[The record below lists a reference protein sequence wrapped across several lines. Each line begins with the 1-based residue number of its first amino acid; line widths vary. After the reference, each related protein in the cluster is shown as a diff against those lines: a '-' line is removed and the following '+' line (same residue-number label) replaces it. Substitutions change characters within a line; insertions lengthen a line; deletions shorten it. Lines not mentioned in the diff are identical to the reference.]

1 MGVRVSN
8 RTNVCLY
15 CSTTGLAFGP
25 VFASSFDAED
35 FLSWWNTYD
44 KARPEDGTFAAERGV
59 ESWVATDLRE
69 LTPAALAIAY
79 GRWQTRQVVEA

>member
-1 MGVRVSN
+1 MMGVRVSN

-35 FLSWWNTYD
+35 FLSWWNTHD
-44 KARPEDGTFAAERGV
+44 D
-59 ESWVATDLRE
+59 ATDLRK
-69 LTPAALAIAY
+69 LTPAELAIAY
-79 GRWQTRQVVEA
+79 GRWQTRQVIEA

>member
-1 MGVRVSN
+1 MGVRVSD

-35 FLSWWNTYD
+35 FLDWMRT
-44 KARPEDGTFAAERGV
+44 EAESNGV
-59 ESWVATDLRE
+59 SSTDPRDLCNAE
-69 LTPAALAIAY
+69 LAIAY
-79 GRWQTRQVVEA
+79 GKWQARDVVNA

>member
-35 FLSWWNTYD
+35 FLDWMHT
-44 KARPEDGTFAAERGV
+44 EAESNGV
-59 ESWVATDLRE
+59 SSTDPRDLGNAE
-69 LTPAALAIAY
+69 LAVAY
-79 GRWQTRQVVEA
+79 GKWQARQVIEA